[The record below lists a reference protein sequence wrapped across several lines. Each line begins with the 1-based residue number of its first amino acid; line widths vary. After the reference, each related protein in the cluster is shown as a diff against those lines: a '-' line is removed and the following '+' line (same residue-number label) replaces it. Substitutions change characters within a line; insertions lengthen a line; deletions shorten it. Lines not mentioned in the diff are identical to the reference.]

1 VTGGGCESELN
12 QILLQEPAYVSSSN
26 PKAKTQQEGDE
37 HNNQRH
43 RDDPVKVT
51 NAVEKE

>member
-1 VTGGGCESELN
+1 VPC
-12 QILLQEPAYVSSSN
+12 SN

-37 HNNQRH
+37 HTNQQH